1 MTCNLIVVACKPQP
15 SSIIF
20 LNLLTGQIKCKEQFE
35 MIRSLDENDVINIA
49 IGDAIKAVWTDPGKS
64 FSLIYR
70 IVECN
75 FESWSRA

>member
-1 MTCNLIVVACKPQP
+1 
-15 SSIIF
+15 
-20 LNLLTGQIKCKEQFE
+20 

-75 FESWSRA
+75 FES